1 MFHIFTILRNP
12 SFCSSVLNICT
23 VRGISKH
30 LNWSSL
36 QHPGIIEFVFYLN
49 AQPWDLDPYSFDSWV
64 QRANFWAATYYFYID
79 GTLFILCHVLRHSV
93 KERQQNCLVT
103 SHGVYRTVTST
114 IKIHSLSIR
123 FKNSFKKIINSHHTL
138 LKKKPDLRSFSTII
152 IVNAIY
158 QTSLVYDP
166 VSWSPYSM
174 VINWRRR
181 SRD

>member
-36 QHPGIIEFVFYLN
+36 QHPGIIEFVFYLKCS
-49 AQPWDLDPYSFDSWV
+49 ALGSRSLPFRLMGSTCQFLSSYLLFLYRRHIIYTMPRV
-64 QRANFWAATYYFYID
+64 AT
-79 GTLFILCHVLRHSV
+79 L

-166 VSWSPYSM
+166 VS
-174 VINWRRR
+174 
-181 SRD
+181 